1 MPNQGWMR
9 CHRERG
15 VTLVEQVMV
24 VAIMATL
31 IGAAMPS
38 MRRLLDRNQLRTAQA
53 DFIGALHHTR
63 EAAVIARQATVF
75 CPSRDGRQCADEERW
90 DHGWLLAADR
100 DHDNQPDGQ
109 PLHVNG
115 NYAERLTI
123 QSSIGRRHVRFQA
136 DGSARGS
143 NLTFVFCRRGTAEQA
158 LSVVVANSGRI
169 RGGAASAEQAADCA
183 QQR

>member
-31 IGAAMPS
+31 VGAAMPS

-75 CPSRDGRQCADEERW
+75 CPSRDGQQCADEERW